1 VGSPIT
7 VEKSPY
13 GIAYDPVNKRMYVA
27 NASVNNISVIDTT
40 KNTVVS
46 IPVLVGAVLPH

>member
-13 GIAYDPVNKRMYVA
+13 GIAYDPVNKRKH
-27 NASVNNISVIDTT
+27 I
-40 KNTVVS
+40 
-46 IPVLVGAVLPH
+46 L